1 MPFSLKPIKA
11 PFALAGIS
19 EAVAWRLQ
27 KCHPPFGRKEL
38 WRSSAGS
45 QALSALTGSAPASR
59 SWPHMPDVEEPG
71 FRARVEVLIE
81 DAEGYCTG
89 ISKPAKGTI
98 FCAKGEM
105 ERVDGVG
112 LSGGGS
118 KGRSVLPAA
127 VLLPESFR
135 GGCSFGPA
143 PSRGGAYSA
152 ACSAP
157 AGPGGQSQVSVL
169 PGSPAVPRCLPVTQI
184 GFPVRPI

>member
-1 MPFSLKPIKA
+1 MAAPEMPSAIRQKR
-11 PFALAGIS
+11 ALAF
-19 EAVAWRLQ
+19 
-27 KCHPPFGRKEL
+27 FGRFAGIERVDRV
-38 WRSSAGS
+38 RSGEP
-45 QALSALTGSAPASR
+45 QL
-59 SWPHMPDVEEPG
+59 PHMPDVEEPG

-98 FCAKGEM
+98 FGAKGEM
-105 ERVDGVG
+105 ERVERGP
-112 LSGGGS
+112 LEWCRGGS

-169 PGSPAVPRCLPVTQI
+169 PGSPAVPRCFASYADWVPCSADLIPCSI
-184 GFPVRPI
+184 A